1 MESLLVAA
9 IIIGVI
15 NLYRYWKQNQDTE
28 DVVEVQEVTPSADE
42 GTPSATRDLVLSTL
56 DKMRIEY
63 SEEDELRIRL
73 TFQGETFMI
82 DAHNDCLFIN
92 VYDPWWFDLPM
103 HGDIEDFARMQKAVN
118 LANCTGTCTVLYT
131 YNEEEGLAE
140 LLKENPNFKLFNDD
154 FKRHLSQDSNSNNTR
169 NYNSVNSQFGNFR
182 NPNAMRRNVD
192 PQCCCI
198 IL

>member
-131 YNEEEGLAE
+131 YNEEEGLIGVHSRKNIIFVPQITELDKYLASVFDAFFKTQRLVLAE
-140 LLKENPNFKLFNDD
+140 MDKLKNQEV
-154 FKRHLSQDSNSNNTR
+154 
-169 NYNSVNSQFGNFR
+169 VNQR
-182 NPNAMRRNVD
+182 
-192 PQCCCI
+192 
-198 IL
+198 

>member
-42 GTPSATRDLVLSTL
+42 GTQSATRDLVLSTL

-131 YNEEEGLAE
+131 YNEEEGLIGVHSRKNIIFVPKITELDKYLSSVFDAFFKTQRLVLAE
-140 LLKENPNFKLFNDD
+140 MDKLKNQEV
-154 FKRHLSQDSNSNNTR
+154 
-169 NYNSVNSQFGNFR
+169 VNQR
-182 NPNAMRRNVD
+182 
-192 PQCCCI
+192 
-198 IL
+198 